1 MVASQE
7 ILKPGWWTG
16 WCFHLVFSAVNYATA
31 QLARAE
37 FQGQA
42 LREPGGSSLL
52 ASPQSSGGFH
62 TPKLLPA
69 ALRATRILL
78 FVFLIHLKVPAVNWQ
93 SSGWGDGQA
102 GSGRDVGIVSSQRM
116 KMSLYQQLSKELPRI
131 SSPRFAVS
139 KSGHPNPSLAVP
151 APPLW
156 DVPPAA
162 GDAAASGWSFERPQ
176 PKFLPR
182 ALLWVVPRGTA
193 LPGPQSRW
201 DYGQSFDPAGT
212 EASRGRKSRADPC
225 RLPEQHRKGMN
236 N

>member
-1 MVASQE
+1 MRERKKGLALLCSHRMGKSKGTSRVQLGGCDLVASQE

-78 FVFLIHLKVPAVNWQ
+78 FVFLIHLKSP
-93 SSGWGDGQA
+93 SSELAKLGM
-102 GSGRDVGIVSSQRM
+102 GRWPGRLRQGHGNRV
-116 KMSLYQQLSKELPRI
+116 LPEDEN
-131 SSPRFAVS
+131 V
-139 KSGHPNPSLAVP
+139 AVP
-151 APPLW
+151 AAFQGAAQNLLSPLRCEQIG
-156 DVPPAA
+156 A
-162 GDAAASGWSFERPQ
+162 PQ
-176 PKFLPR
+176 PF
-182 ALLWVVPRGTA
+182 
-193 LPGPQSRW
+193 PGGPCSSPLGR
-201 DYGQSFDPAGT
+201 PT
-212 EASRGRKSRADPC
+212 RSRGCSSI
-225 RLPEQHRKGMN
+225 RLVI
-236 N
+236 